1 MAAVQFYGINNVAR
15 EIGERDM
22 PVVKLYQGKTFL
34 HGSDPDDII
43 AMLGRMA
50 EGGTDA
56 EYTVKFFDDRD
67 QDCGS
72 FKFKLTEPGA
82 GPYGINRMSGIS
94 SLEQRL
100 AGIEKKLDKGDDDAG
115 GFTIGKVL
123 QYVEDNPFV
132 QKMIMG
138 LAGKYLK
145 IPGLTAETSID
156 DAAIA
161 LAGVSEDE
169 DRRIAAAIAKLK
181 TRTDKVGEYLS
192 KFAAMDDATFK
203 QICFALDQM

>member
-1 MAAVQFYGINNVAR
+1 MAAVQFYGADNVAR
-15 EIGERDM
+15 ELELMGADECE
-22 PVVKLYQGKTFL
+22 LFQGRQKIYSGDVDAFCSL
-34 HGSDPDDII
+34 
-43 AMLGRMA
+43 LLRMA

-56 EYTVKFFDDRD
+56 VYTVKYNHGEFN
-67 QDCGS
+67 
-72 FKFKLTEPGA
+72 FKLTEPGA
-82 GPYGINRMSGIS
+82 GPYGVNRVSG

-100 AGIEKKLDKGDDDAG
+100 AGIEKKLNKGDDDG
-115 GFTIGKVL
+115 GAFTIGKVL

-138 LAGKYLK
+138 LAGKYLN

-161 LAGVSEDE
+161 LAGVGEDE
-169 DRRIAAAIAKLK
+169 DRRIAAAVARLK
-181 TRTDKVGEYLS
+181 TRTTKVGEYLS

-203 QICFALDQM
+203 QICLALDQL